1 CTIYEPSSLDK
12 ELQCPNEVRTVSNG
26 NINSSGD
33 SLVLQNESQN
43 GIKVEIGQTSEL
55 NSLVLEDANLLKS
68 NSSVCSKSN
77 AQEQSGGIRPIEHCN
92 VENCSSNVNFQQ
104 RNSYMTENCQ
114 SGESDDEE
122 IDSEDVKVK
131 RNSTKRVLVNKAPPI
146 LTIHLKRFCQDVRGR
161 LSKLN
166 GHVNFR
172 ETINLRPYVDPRCKD
187 ADDCIYSLVGVV
199 EH

>member
-1 CTIYEPSSLDK
+1 
-12 ELQCPNEVRTVSNG
+12 
-26 NINSSGD
+26 
-33 SLVLQNESQN
+33 
-43 GIKVEIGQTSEL
+43 
-55 NSLVLEDANLLKS
+55 
-68 NSSVCSKSN
+68 
-77 AQEQSGGIRPIEHCN
+77 
-92 VENCSSNVNFQQ
+92 
-104 RNSYMTENCQ
+104 MTENCQ

-172 ETINLRPYVDPRCKD
+172 ETINLRPYVDPR
-187 ADDCIYSLVGVV
+187 YLSQYV
-199 EH
+199 